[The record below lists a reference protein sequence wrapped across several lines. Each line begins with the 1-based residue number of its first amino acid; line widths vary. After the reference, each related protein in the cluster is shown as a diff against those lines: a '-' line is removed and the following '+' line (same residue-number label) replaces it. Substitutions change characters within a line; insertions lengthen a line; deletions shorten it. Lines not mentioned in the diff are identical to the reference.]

1 MRFFGVPPFAG
12 LFRMTSSLSFSA
24 NCQGG
29 NKVSIINLDYLAAY
43 PLLPEVQKAMIDA
56 IKTNYANPSS
66 QHQLGDEAVAAL
78 QLAREQVARLIN
90 SPVEKEVVFTSGGTE
105 SVNHAIKGAAF
116 ANADKGKHIV
126 TSNIEHNAVLR
137 TLRALKMMDYRVT
150 SVPVDQ
156 YGRINP
162 TDVADAIRDDT
173 ILVTIMHSNNEIGT
187 IQPIEE
193 IAEITR
199 AKKVIFHSDAVDS
212 VGVVPM
218 DVQRLGVDLLS
229 FAANQFYGPSGVG
242 GLYIRRGTRIWPL
255 LDGGVQENNKRAGTE
270 NLIGIIGMGVA
281 AELAEREMEF
291 RIKHVKKL
299 KAKMIGG
306 LQARIED
313 IYLNGHPELSLPNL
327 VSVSVKYIEG
337 EGIVLMLD
345 EENIAV
351 STRSACA
358 AGALQ
363 ASHVLLSIGRDFA
376 DAQGTLVITFGRDTT
391 EAEIDRFLNV
401 LEEVVRTLRNMSPL
415 YIKAK
420 QEKSEGAAA
429 S

>member
-1 MRFFGVPPFAG
+1 M
-12 LFRMTSSLSFSA
+12 
-24 NCQGG
+24 
-29 NKVSIINLDYLAAY
+29 SIINLDYLAAY
-43 PLLPEVQKAMIDA
+43 PLLPEVQEAMIDA
-56 IKTNYANPSS
+56 IKKNYANPSS

-90 SPVEKEVVFTSGGTE
+90 SQVEKEVVFTSGGTE
-105 SVNHAIKGAAF
+105 SVNHAIKGVAF
-116 ANADKGKHIV
+116 ANANKGKHIV

-156 YGRINP
+156 YGRIKP

-199 AKKVIFHSDAVDS
+199 AEKVILHSDAVDS

-218 DVQRLGVDLLS
+218 DVQKLGVDLLS

-270 NLIGIIGMGVA
+270 NVIGIIGMGVA

-291 RIKHVKKL
+291 RVKHAKKL
-299 KAKMIGG
+299 KAKLIEG

-391 EAEIDRFLNV
+391 EAEIDRFLDV
-401 LEEVVRTLRNMSPL
+401 LEEVVQTLRNMSPL

-420 QEKSEGAAA
+420 QGKAEGATA